1 MIKILDH
8 FWLKIIALALG
19 LLLWFHVATD
29 KVYNYQLSLPVTEVS
44 LDANLALSQPPP
56 ESLMVVVSATGKQLL
71 RQKWRDRGLKVIATG
86 LTPGRHQLKLTASN
100 SFLASPSTEVSLD
113 EIVSPSTITLFV
125 DRLSEKIARVLPDI
139 ISEPD
144 EGFAVAEISLAAPS
158 EVTVT
163 GPVTVV
169 NRINEVYTQRKEL
182 RGLRNNLDLTLALQ
196 KPNGYG
202 LELEPDSV
210 SLTVRVVPV
219 KTRVFNDVPI
229 VIYNSPPNQ
238 TTTTQ
243 PTSVRI
249 ELTGPPDEIDLLN
262 VNAIIASAD
271 YAKINDS
278 GRTALKIDCP
288 TKFRVKYASVDSV
301 TLTAQ

>member
-8 FWLKIIALALG
+8 FWLKIIALTLG

-29 KVYNYQLSLPVTEVS
+29 KIYNYQLSMPVTDVS

-56 ESLMVVVSATGKQLL
+56 ESLMVIVSATGKQLL
-71 RQKWRDRGLKVIATG
+71 RQRWRERGLKIIATG

-100 SFLASPSTEVSLD
+100 AFLASPSSNVSLD
-113 EIVSPSTITLFV
+113 EITSPSSITLFV
-125 DRLSEKIARVLPDI
+125 DRLSEKKARVLPDI

-144 EGFAVAEISLAAPS
+144 EGFAVAEISLTDPS

-163 GPVTVV
+163 GPISVV
-169 NRINEVYTQRKEL
+169 NRINEVYTQQKEL
-182 RGLRNNLDLTLALQ
+182 KGLRNNLNLTLALK

-202 LELEPDSV
+202 LELEPDSA
-210 SLTVRVVPV
+210 SFTVRVVPV

-229 VIYNSPPNQ
+229 VVYNSPPNQ
-238 TTTTQ
+238 TILAQ
-243 PTSVRI
+243 PASVRI

-262 VNAIIASAD
+262 INALIASAD
-271 YAKINDS
+271 FSETNAS

-288 TKFRVKYASVDSV
+288 TKFRVKYSSVDSV
-301 TLTAQ
+301 TLASP